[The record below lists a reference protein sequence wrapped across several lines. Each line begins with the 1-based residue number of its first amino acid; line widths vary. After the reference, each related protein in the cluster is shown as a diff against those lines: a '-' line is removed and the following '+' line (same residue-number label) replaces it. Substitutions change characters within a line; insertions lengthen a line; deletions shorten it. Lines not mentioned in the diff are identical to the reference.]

1 MAFVQSP
8 CSCNGQVGL
17 THFFKDQTI
26 CLHCPLQQAGVGGG
40 KMKPFRAQQHPGGF
54 GLGNSLAGERHVVP
68 TREQVQFIPGA
79 LAVSKKNQGS
89 GHS

>member
-1 MAFVQSP
+1 
-8 CSCNGQVGL
+8 
-17 THFFKDQTI
+17 
-26 CLHCPLQQAGVGGG
+26 
-40 KMKPFRAQQHPGGF
+40 
-54 GLGNSLAGERHVVP
+54 VP

>member
-1 MAFVQSP
+1 M
-8 CSCNGQVGL
+8 
-17 THFFKDQTI
+17 
-26 CLHCPLQQAGVGGG
+26 GGG